1 MENEQSNSQI
11 AAIINN
17 ARRGLL
23 ELSARNPLVNFRPH
37 STKGLVIS
45 HPNVQE
51 ILKWLTQDEAAV
63 RFLPK
68 ESKSGQPRRIPTG
81 ETKEILYSRL
91 LKTYTDARTILEEQ
105 GVNSLYLALG
115 AVVWRESEASQQV
128 RTAPLVLIPVAL
140 ERKEAG
146 TEFTM
151 SFTGEETGANASF
164 VEKVRNDFG
173 MIMPPMP
180 GDEADDFSST
190 NMHEYFDAVEKTVSQ
205 KGWTVDREFVALGLF
220 NFSKLQMYRDLDLKD
235 DADLIA
241 ESDIFQSLFGER
253 KPVDLSATSIPDDYK
268 IDDHVSPLTDYH
280 VLDADAT
287 QIRAIRDVKAGQN
300 LVIQGPPGT
309 GKSQTIANIIAEAA
323 ADDKT
328 VLFVAEKMAALE
340 VVKRRMTAIGL
351 GELCLELHS
360 RKTNKK
366 SVLDDIQR
374 TFELSPPTATN
385 HEAFFDDL
393 LKSRDELNAYVEALH
408 TPIGNTDLTPFEAY
422 GILARNAPRP
432 TEDGPPTPEHPEFFR
447 EDLAEWS
454 GERWQGAREIVNR
467 IESALRGLNGAKPAA
482 HPARYSGLT
491 TTPTVVE
498 MAQLPDVI
506 KDFLE
511 RESVLSRFMAKATA
525 DHNLDLRN
533 VSDARTLEKL
543 LAAQARVNKAGI
555 FEKLLGN
562 LFSSEYKQATA
573 TLNSA
578 PEGFIA
584 ADPDAS
590 LSSLQDMIN
599 SYVNA
604 ATALSKSIELD
615 DSQLPDGKRLDEI
628 ELKDA
633 KLFAQE
639 FLQEGLPQLR
649 EFTAFRRAE
658 QDALQ
663 NGLSEMMETAW
674 TWNGDPAEITLGME
688 MSRLNMA
695 VSRAQR
701 ERPALAQHDSE
712 THERLIHKFRQ
723 LDEASF
729 THQRAR
735 VADAHWERLPDR
747 QAPGQVDILQREF
760 NKKRRHIPIRRLLEE
775 AGDAVQAIKP
785 IFMMS
790 PLSVATY
797 IKKDGIKFDVVIF
810 DEASQVQ
817 PVDAFGALLRG
828 RQAVVVGDDKQ
839 LPPTDFFSAAMSE
852 EPDEVE
858 DPIAVSDMES
868 ILALFKSRGAA
879 EKMLRWHYRS
889 RHESLIAVSNREFY
903 DHNLVFYASPDG
915 ASPDL
920 GLHYVRHDEPY
931 EGMGQNRGEAKIVA
945 NAVMQHALE
954 HPELSLGVAAFS
966 ARQRDAIADE
976 LEKLRRQRPA
986 TEQFFN
992 DSEAEPFFVKN
1003 LENVQGDERDVIF
1016 ISVGYGRNAAGVV
1029 HQTFGPLNN
1038 EGGER
1043 RLNVLITRAKR
1054 ACRVFTNLHA
1064 DDVSA
1069 DAQAGRKGRAAFRT
1083 FLSYAETG
1091 VLPVDMAYETGRAP
1105 LSPFQQDVS
1114 DRLRAKGYVVHDEV
1128 ATSGFFVDIGI
1139 ADPERPGRYV
1149 LGIECDGA
1157 TYHGSQSARD
1167 RDRLRQ
1173 QVLEGLGWRIHRIW
1187 STDYFADPER
1197 EINRAV
1203 DAVKDALASGEN
1215 KAKPE
1220 TQDQYAATAAQTAAA
1235 EPKTTHVIQREQ
1247 RDAPRE
1253 RAKTGNAAPYV
1264 MADADEIARRMP
1276 PHELGSEHIPIPA
1289 LAQVVKYVV
1298 DQESPVHHD
1307 TVKRRIVSA
1316 AGTSMGSRIKEN
1328 LNNAV
1333 AHAENSQWCRRD
1345 GDFMYATDG
1354 EIAVRDRSNLSGRD
1368 KDIQLI
1374 ADDEIALAVVRTVE
1388 SSYEMRHDE
1397 IPVHASRILGFGMTT
1412 TKVRNRV
1419 DATVRKLV
1427 QDGNLN
1433 ERNGKIT
1440 VRPQPK
1446 SEKTIRG
1453 QNPQ

>member
-1 MENEQSNSQI
+1 MNSDESISQI
-11 AAIINN
+11 AAIIGN
-17 ARRGLL
+17 ARRELL

-37 STKGLVIS
+37 SAKGLALS

-63 RFLPK
+63 RFLPQ
-68 ESKSGQPRRIPTG
+68 ESKSSQPRRIPTD
-81 ETKEILYSRL
+81 EPKENLYSRL
-91 LKTYTDARTILEEQ
+91 LKTYAEARTLLEEQ
-105 GVNSLYLALG
+105 GINSLHLALG
-115 AVVWRESEASQQV
+115 AVVWRESEASQQT
-128 RTAPLVLIPVAL
+128 RKAPLVLIPVAL
-140 ERKEAG
+140 ERREAG

-173 MIMPPMP
+173 MTMPPLP
-180 GDEADDFSST
+180 GDEEGDFSST
-190 NMHEYFDAVEKTVSQ
+190 NVHEYFDAVEKTVAQ
-205 KGWTVDREFVALGLF
+205 RGWTVDREFVALSLF

-253 KPVDLSATSIPDDYK
+253 KQVEVSATSISDDYK
-268 IDDHVSPLTDYH
+268 IDEYVSPLTDYH

-287 QIRAIRDVKAGQN
+287 QIRAIKDVKAGKH

-323 ADDKT
+323 ADGKT

-366 SVLDDIQR
+366 SVLDDIKR
-374 TFELSPPTATN
+374 TFELSPPTPTN
-385 HEAFFDDL
+385 HEAFFADL
-393 LKSRDELNAYVEALH
+393 LSSRDELNAYVEALH
-408 TPIGNTDLTPFEAY
+408 TTIGNTDLTPFEAY
-422 GILARNAPRP
+422 GVLALNAPRS
-432 TEDGPPTPEHPEFFR
+432 TEDGSPTPERPEFFR

-454 GERWQGAREIVNR
+454 RERWQDAREIVNR
-467 IESALRGLNGAKPAA
+467 LESALRAFNGASPSA

-491 TTPTVVE
+491 TTPTVVD
-498 MAQLPDVI
+498 MTKLPTVVE
-506 KDFLE
+506 DFLD
-511 RESVLSRFMAKATA
+511 KATALSGFMDKAKA

-533 VSDARTLEKL
+533 VADARTLEKL

-562 LFSSEYKQATA
+562 LFSTEYKQSTA
-573 TLNSA
+573 TLKSA
-578 PEGFIA
+578 PHGFIPA
-584 ADPDAS
+584 LDPEAS
-590 LSSLQDMIN
+590 LLTLQRMIN
-599 SYVNA
+599 GYVNA
-604 ATALSKSIELD
+604 AATLTTSIELD
-615 DSQLPDGKRLDEI
+615 AGQLQGGQPLAEI
-628 ELKDA
+628 ALEDA
-633 KLFAQE
+633 KLFARE

-674 TWNGDPAEITLGME
+674 TWDADPAEITLGME

-701 ERPALAQHDSE
+701 ERPALAQHDSDA
-712 THERLIHKFRQ
+712 HERLIDKFRS

-729 THQRAR
+729 DHQRAR
-735 VADAHWERLPDR
+735 VADAHWEQLPAR
-747 QAPGQVDILQREF
+747 QAPGQVEILQREF
-760 NKKRRHIPIRRLLEE
+760 NKRRRHIPIRRLLAE

-858 DPIAVSDMES
+858 DPVAVSDMES

-879 EKMLRWHYRS
+879 ERMLRWHYRS

-915 ASPDL
+915 AAPDL
-920 GLHYVRHDEPY
+920 GLHYVHHDEPY
-931 EGMGQNRGEAKIVA
+931 EGSGQNRGEARIVA

-966 ARQRDAIADE
+966 ARQRDAIANE

-992 DSEAEPFFVKN
+992 DNEAEPFFVKN

-1016 ISVGYGRNAAGVV
+1016 ISVGYGRNAAGMV

-1091 VLPVDMAYETGRAP
+1091 VLPVDTAYETGRAP
-1105 LSPFQQDVS
+1105 LSPFQQDVAN
-1114 DRLRAKGYVVHDEV
+1114 RLRAKGCIVHDEV

-1197 EINRAV
+1197 EINKAV
-1203 DAVKDALASGEN
+1203 DAVKDALASTED
-1215 KAKPE
+1215 KAQPE
-1220 TQDQYAATAAQTAAA
+1220 TQDQSDAAAAQPAAA
-1235 EPKTTHVIQREQ
+1235 EPRTTHVIQREQ
-1247 RDAPRE
+1247 RDDMRE
-1253 RAKTGNAAPYV
+1253 RTKTGNVAPYV
-1264 MADADEIARRMP
+1264 MADTDEIARQIP
-1276 PHELGSEHIPIPA
+1276 PHGLGLEQIPIPA

-1298 DQESPVHHD
+1298 DQESPVHREE
-1307 TVKRRIVSA
+1307 VKRRIATA
-1316 AGTSMGSRIKEN
+1316 AGSRMGSRIREN
-1328 LNNAV
+1328 LDKAV
-1333 AHAENSQWCRRD
+1333 AHAENSRWCRCN
-1345 GDFMYATDG
+1345 GGFMYATDG

-1368 KDIQLI
+1368 KDIDLI
-1374 ADDEIALAVVRTVE
+1374 ADGEIALAVVRTVE
-1388 SSYEMRHDE
+1388 SSYEMRTDDL
-1397 IPVHASRILGFGMTT
+1397 PVHAGRMLGFSTT
-1412 TKVRNRV
+1412 TAKVRNRV
-1419 DATVRKLV
+1419 EPVVRKLV
-1427 QDGNLN
+1427 QNGDLN
-1433 ERNGKIT
+1433 ERNGKVT
-1440 VRPQPK
+1440 ARPQPK
-1446 SEKTIRG
+1446 
-1453 QNPQ
+1453 

>member
-1 MENEQSNSQI
+1 MKGEESNRQI
-11 AAIINN
+11 AATIDN
-17 ARRGLL
+17 ARRELL

-37 STKGLVIS
+37 SAKGLVLS
-45 HPNVQE
+45 HPNVPE
-51 ILKWLTQDEAAV
+51 ILQWLTQDEAAV
-63 RFLPK
+63 RFLPQ
-68 ESKSGQPRRIPTG
+68 ESKSSQPRRIPTG
-81 ETKEILYSRL
+81 ETKENLYSRL
-91 LKTYTDARTILEEQ
+91 LKTYAEARTLLEEQ
-105 GVNSLYLALG
+105 GINSLYLALG
-115 AVVWRESEASQQV
+115 AVIWRESESSQQD

-173 MIMPPMP
+173 MTMPPLP
-180 GDEADDFSST
+180 GDEDDDFSST
-190 NMHEYFDAVEKTVSQ
+190 NVPEYFDAVEKTVSQ
-205 KGWTVDREFVALGLF
+205 KGWTVDREFVALSLF

-241 ESDIFQSLFGER
+241 ECDIFQNLFGER
-253 KPVDLSATSIPDDYK
+253 RPAEFSASSIPDDSK
-268 IDDHVSPLTDYH
+268 IDEYVSPLTDYH

-287 QIRAIRDVKAGQN
+287 QIRAIKDAKAGRN

-323 ADDKT
+323 ADGKT

-374 TFELSPPTATN
+374 TFELSPPTPTN
-385 HEAFFDDL
+385 HEAFFADL
-393 LKSRDELNAYVEALH
+393 LNSRDELNAYVEALH
-408 TPIGNTDLTPFEAY
+408 APIGSTGLTPFEAY
-422 GILARNAPRP
+422 GTLAKNAPRP
-432 TEDGPPTPEHPEFFR
+432 AEDGSPPPPRPEFYR

-454 GERWQGAREIVNR
+454 GERWQDAREIVNR
-467 IESALRGLNGAKPAA
+467 VESALRGLNGAKPSA
-482 HPARYSGLT
+482 HPARCSGLT
-491 TTPTVVE
+491 TTPTVVD
-498 MAQLPDVI
+498 MTKLPDVVEQ
-506 KDFLE
+506 FMQEAAALSGFME
-511 RESVLSRFMAKATA
+511 RAKT
-525 DHNLDLRN
+525 DHNLELRN
-533 VSDARTLEKL
+533 VADARKLETL
-543 LAAQARVNKAGI
+543 LAAQARVNNAGI
-555 FEKLLGN
+555 FGKLLGN
-562 LFSSEYKQATA
+562 LFSSEYKQATT
-573 TLNSA
+573 TLNGA
-578 PEGFIA
+578 PDGFIPA
-584 ADPDAS
+584 LDPDAS
-590 LSSLQDMIN
+590 LLILQDMIKA
-599 SYVNA
+599 YVNA
-604 ATALSKSIELD
+604 ASALTTSIELD
-615 DSQLPDGKRLDEI
+615 AGQLPDGQPLAEI
-628 ELKDA
+628 ALEDA

-639 FLQEGLPQLR
+639 FLQQGLPQLR

-658 QDALQ
+658 QDAME

-674 TWNGDPAEITLGME
+674 TWDGDPGLITLGME

-695 VSRAQR
+695 VSRAKR
-701 ERPALAQHDSE
+701 ERPVLAHHDSD
-712 THERLIHKFRQ
+712 THERLIDKFRQ

-729 THQRAR
+729 AHQRAR
-735 VADAHWERLPDR
+735 VADAHWEQLPAR
-747 QAPGQVDILQREF
+747 QAPGQVEILQREF
-760 NKKRRHIPIRRLLEE
+760 NKKQRHLPIRRLLAE

-797 IKKDGIKFDVVIF
+797 IQKDGIKFDVVIF

-839 LPPTDFFSAAMSE
+839 LPPTDFFSAAMNE

-858 DPIAVSDMES
+858 DPVAVSDMES

-879 EKMLRWHYRS
+879 ERMLRWHYRS

-915 ASPDL
+915 AAPDL
-920 GLHYVRHDEPY
+920 GLHYVHHDEPY
-931 EGMGQNRGEAKIVA
+931 EGSGQNRGEARIVA
-945 NAVMQHALE
+945 NAVMQHARE
-954 HPELSLGVAAFS
+954 HPELSLGVTAFS

-976 LEKLRRQRPA
+976 LEKLRRNTPD
-986 TEQFFN
+986 TERFFN
-992 DSEAEPFFVKN
+992 DNEAEPFFVKN

-1091 VLPVDMAYETGRAP
+1091 ALPVDTAYETGRAP

-1114 DRLRAKGYVVHDEV
+1114 DRLRAKGCIVHDEV

-1187 STDYFADPER
+1187 STDYFADPQR
-1197 EINRAV
+1197 EINRAM
-1203 DAVKDALASGEN
+1203 DAVKDALASSRD
-1215 KAKPE
+1215 KPE
-1220 TQDQYAATAAQTAAA
+1220 KPAEHAATTAPPAAA
-1235 EPKTTHVIQREQ
+1235 SPSTTHVVQREQ
-1247 RDAPRE
+1247 RDDDPRE
-1253 RAKTGNAAPYV
+1253 RDKADIPWPYI
-1264 MADADEIARRMP
+1264 MADADEIARRIP
-1276 PHELGSEHIPIPA
+1276 PHGLGSEQIPVPDM
-1289 LAQVVKYVV
+1289 AQVVKYVV
-1298 DQESPVHHD
+1298 DQESPVHREE
-1307 TVKRRIVSA
+1307 VKRRIATA
-1316 AGTSMGSRIKEN
+1316 AGTRMGARVRQN
-1328 LNNAV
+1328 LDNAIE
-1333 AHAENSQWCRRD
+1333 HAENNGLSRCD
-1345 GDFMYATDG
+1345 GDFIYAADG
-1354 EIAVRDRSNLSGRD
+1354 EITVRDRSNLSGRD
-1368 KDIQLI
+1368 KNIELV
-1374 ADDEIALAVVRTVE
+1374 ADDEIALAIVRTVE
-1388 SSYEMRHDE
+1388 SSYEMWAE
-1397 IPVHASRILGFGMTT
+1397 EVAVHASRMLGFGTT
-1412 TKVRNRV
+1412 TAKVRNRV
-1419 DATVRKLV
+1419 EPIARKLV
-1427 QDGNLN
+1427 QDGDLN
-1433 ERNGKIT
+1433 ERNGKVT
-1440 VRPQPK
+1440 GRPQPK
-1446 SEKTIRG
+1446 
-1453 QNPQ
+1453 

>member
-1 MENEQSNSQI
+1 MTGQEHNSRI
-11 AAIINN
+11 AATISN
-17 ARRGLL
+17 ARRELL

-37 STKGLVIS
+37 RAKGLALS
-45 HPNVQE
+45 HPNVPE
-51 ILKWLTQDEAAV
+51 ILQWLTQDEAAV
-63 RFLPK
+63 RFLPQ
-68 ESKSGQPRRIPTG
+68 ESRSSQPRRIPTG
-81 ETKEILYSRL
+81 ESKENLYSRL
-91 LKTYTDARTILEEQ
+91 LKTYTEARTLLEEQ
-105 GVNSLYLALG
+105 GINSLYLALG
-115 AVVWRESEASQQV
+115 AVVWRESETSQQD
-128 RTAPLVLIPVAL
+128 RMAPLLLIPVAL
-140 ERKEAG
+140 ERREAG

-173 MIMPPMP
+173 MVMPPLP
-180 GDEADDFSST
+180 GDDADDFSST
-190 NMHEYFDAVEKTVSQ
+190 DVNEYFDAVAKTVSQ
-205 KGWTVDREFVALGLF
+205 KGWAVDREFVALSLF

-241 ESDIFQSLFGER
+241 ECGIFQSLFGER
-253 KPVDLSATSIPDDYK
+253 TPPEISATSIPDDSK
-268 IDDHVSPLTDYH
+268 IDEYVSPLTDYH
-280 VLDADAT
+280 VLDADTT
-287 QIRAIRDVKAGQN
+287 QIRAIKDVKAGQN

-323 ADDKT
+323 ADGKT

-374 TFELSPPTATN
+374 TFELSPPTPTN
-385 HEAFFDDL
+385 HEAFFADL

-408 TPIGNTDLTPFEAY
+408 TPIGKTGLTPFEAY
-422 GILARNAPRP
+422 GILAINAPR
-432 TEDGPPTPEHPEFFR
+432 TNEDGPPTPKRPEFYR

-454 GERWQGAREIVNR
+454 GERWQDASEIINR
-467 IESALRGLNGAKPAA
+467 VESALRGLNGVKPAT
-482 HPARYSGLT
+482 HPTRYSGLT
-491 TTPTVVE
+491 TTPTVVD
-498 MAQLPDVI
+498 MTKLPDVVEQ
-506 KDFLE
+506 FLQE
-511 RESVLSRFMAKATA
+511 AAALSEFMEKAKT
-525 DHNLDLRN
+525 DHNLELRN
-533 VSDARTLEKL
+533 LSDARNLEKL
-543 LAAQARVNKAGI
+543 LAAQAQINNTGI
-555 FEKLLGN
+555 FGKLFGN
-562 LFSSEYKQATA
+562 LFSSEYKQATS

-578 PEGFIA
+578 PPGFIPA
-584 ADPDAS
+584 LDPDAS
-590 LSSLQDMIN
+590 LLNLQDMIKA
-599 SYVNA
+599 YVNA
-604 ATALSKSIELD
+604 ATALTTGIELD
-615 DSQLPDGKRLDEI
+615 ARMMPDSKPLAETAIQ
-628 ELKDA
+628 DA

-639 FLQEGLPQLR
+639 FMQQGLHQLR
-649 EFTAFRRAE
+649 EFTAFRRAQ
-658 QDALQ
+658 QDALEH
-663 NGLSEMMETAW
+663 GLSEMMEAAW
-674 TWNGDPAEITLGME
+674 TWDGDPAAITLGME

-695 VSRAQR
+695 VARAQR
-701 ERPALAQHDSE
+701 ERPALAEHDSDA
-712 THERLIHKFRQ
+712 HERLIEKFRQ

-729 THQRAR
+729 NHQRAR
-735 VADAHWERLPDR
+735 VADAHWERLPSR
-747 QAPGQVDILQREF
+747 QAPGQVEILQREF
-760 NKKRRHIPIRRLLEE
+760 NKKRRHIPIRRLLAE

-797 IKKDGIKFDVVIF
+797 IKKDGIKFDLVIF

-852 EPDEVE
+852 EPDEEE
-858 DPIAVSDMES
+858 DPVAASDMES

-879 EKMLRWHYRS
+879 ERMLRWHYRS

-915 ASPDL
+915 AAPDL
-920 GLHYVRHDEPY
+920 GLHYVHHDQPY
-931 EGMGQNRGEAKIVA
+931 EGKGQNRGEARMVA
-945 NAVMQHALE
+945 HAVMQHARE

-966 ARQRDAIADE
+966 VRQRDAISDE
-976 LEKLRRQRPA
+976 LEQLRRRTPD
-986 TEQFFN
+986 TERFFN
-992 DSEAEPFFVKN
+992 DNEAEPFFVKN

-1091 VLPVDMAYETGRAP
+1091 TLPADTAYETGRAP

-1114 DRLRAKGYVVHDEV
+1114 DRLRAKGCIVHEEV

-1139 ADPERPGRYV
+1139 ADPDKPGRYV

-1187 STDYFADPER
+1187 STDYFTDPER
-1197 EINRAV
+1197 EINKAV
-1203 DAVKDALASGEN
+1203 DAVKDALASEAN
-1215 KAKPE
+1215 SAKPE
-1220 TQDQYAATAAQTAAA
+1220 AQEQSQAAQAQPAAQTRQ
-1235 EPKTTHVIQREQ
+1235 THVIQREQ
-1247 RDAPRE
+1247 HDDPRQ
-1253 RAKTGNAAPYV
+1253 RAKIDTTAPYV

-1276 PHELGSEHIPIPA
+1276 PHELGSEQISIPE
-1289 LAQVVKYVV
+1289 LAQAVKYVV
-1298 DQESPVHHD
+1298 DQESPVHREEA
-1307 TVKRRIVSA
+1307 KRRIATAV
-1316 AGTSMGSRIKEN
+1316 GSRMGNRIREN
-1328 LNNAV
+1328 LDKAV
-1333 AHAENSQWCRRD
+1333 AHADRNRWCLSK
-1345 GDFMYATDG
+1345 GDFLYAADG

-1368 KDIQLI
+1368 KDIDLI
-1374 ADDEIALAVVRTVE
+1374 ADDEMALAVARTVE
-1388 SSYEMRHDE
+1388 SSYEMRPDE
-1397 IPVHASRILGFGMTT
+1397 IPVHASRMLGFATT
-1412 TKVRNRV
+1412 TAKVRNRL
-1419 DATVRKLV
+1419 DAIVEKLV
-1427 QDGNLN
+1427 QNGSLN

-1440 VRPQPK
+1440 VSPQPK
-1446 SEKTIRG
+1446 
-1453 QNPQ
+1453 